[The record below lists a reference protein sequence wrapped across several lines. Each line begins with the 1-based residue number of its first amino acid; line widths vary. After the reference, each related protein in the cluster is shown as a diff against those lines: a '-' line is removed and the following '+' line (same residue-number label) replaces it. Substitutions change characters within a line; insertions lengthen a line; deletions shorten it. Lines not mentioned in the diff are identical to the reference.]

1 MASYY
6 QRVKRTSGYTIMSNY
21 HLRDMNLSLKA
32 SGLLSLVLSLP
43 EDWQYSVKGLTA
55 IVKEGESAVKSALQ
69 ELEQHGYLRR
79 TEIRTESG
87 KFQGLEYI
95 FLEYPGQ
102 LEDLQNPNGREQ
114 TIQNMQ
120 KKMAQKMQIGTQ
132 NGWDNTYEA
141 LGKAAIIDINQPGVT
156 YPITE
161 KWQLKTPQVENPLT
175 ENQQSKTP
183 RVENPLTENQQ
194 SKTPRVENP
203 LAENQHDENTAGGKS
218 TCGKSTVEKPEVE
231 NPTADK
237 PIADNR
243 RQIIKDINKD
253 IDISINQSNH
263 NIPKTEKRLIDQ
275 MDVMETYRDMI
286 RNNIGYA
293 TFSAAEKGKV
303 DDLVNL
309 MVETLMLPDSENKT
323 IRIAGEKKPVSIVK
337 SVFLQL
343 DMGHIQYVL
352 ESLSNTT
359 SRITNMKSY
368 LLTALYNA
376 PLTINNYYQARV
388 NHDFSA
394 DQA

>member
-43 EDWQYSVKGLTA
+43 EDWKYSVRGLTA

-102 LEDLQNPNGREQ
+102 LEDLQNPNGQEQ

-120 KKMAQKMQIGTQ
+120 KKMAQKMQINTQ
-132 NGWDNTYEA
+132 DSLDNTYEVP
-141 LGKAAIIDINQPGVT
+141 GKAAIVDINQT
-156 YPITE
+156 DTAYPTTE
-161 KWQLKTPQVENPLT
+161 NRKLKTPQVENPLT

-183 RVENPLTENQQ
+183 RVENPLTENQ
-194 SKTPRVENP
+194 
-203 LAENQHDENTAGGKS
+203 HDENTAGGKS
-218 TCGKSTVEKPEVE
+218 TCRKSTVEKPEVE

-253 IDISINQSNH
+253 IYISINQSNH
-263 NIPKTEKRLIDQ
+263 NIPQIEKRLIDQ
-275 MDVMETYRDMI
+275 IDVMETYRDMI

-309 MVETLMLPDSENKT
+309 MVETLMLQDSENKT
-323 IRIAGEKKPVSIVK
+323 IRIAGEKKPVSVVK
-337 SVFLQL
+337 SVFLNL
-343 DMGHIQYVL
+343 DMSHIRYVL
-352 ESLSNTT
+352 ESLNNTT
-359 SRITNMKSY
+359 SHITNIKSY

-376 PLTINNYYQARV
+376 PLTINNYYQAKV

>member
-102 LEDLQNPNGREQ
+102 LEDLQNPNGQEQ

-120 KKMAQKMQIGTQ
+120 KKMAQKMQINTQ
-132 NGWDNTYEA
+132 NGWNNTYET

-156 YPITE
+156 YPTTE
-161 KWQLKTPQVENPLT
+161 KRQLKTLQVENPLT

-183 RVENPLTENQQ
+183 RVENPLT
-194 SKTPRVENP
+194 
-203 LAENQHDENTAGGKS
+203 ENQHDENTAGGKS

-231 NPTADK
+231 NP
-237 PIADNR
+237 IADNR

-253 IDISINQSNH
+253 INKDIYISINQSNH
-263 NIPKTEKRLIDQ
+263 NIPQIEKRLIDQ
-275 MDVMETYRDMI
+275 IDVMETYRDMI

-309 MVETLMLPDSENKT
+309 MVETLMLQDSENKT
-323 IRIAGEKKPVSIVK
+323 IRIAGEKKPVSVVK
-337 SVFLQL
+337 SVFLNL
-343 DMGHIQYVL
+343 DMSHIRYVL
-352 ESLSNTT
+352 ESLNNTT
-359 SRITNMKSY
+359 SHITNIKSY

-376 PLTINNYYQARV
+376 PLTINNYYQAKV

>member
-43 EDWQYSVKGLTA
+43 EDWKYSVRGLTA

-102 LEDLQNPNGREQ
+102 LEDLQNPNGQEQ

-120 KKMAQKMQIGTQ
+120 KKMAQKMQINTQ
-132 NGWDNTYEA
+132 DSLDNTYEVP
-141 LGKAAIIDINQPGVT
+141 GKAAIVDINQT
-156 YPITE
+156 DTAYPTTE
-161 KWQLKTPQVENPLT
+161 NRKLKTPQVENPL
-175 ENQQSKTP
+175 
-183 RVENPLTENQQ
+183 
-194 SKTPRVENP
+194 
-203 LAENQHDENTAGGKS
+203 AENQHGENTAGGKS

-231 NPTADK
+231 NPIADK
-237 PIADNR
+237 PIADNH
-243 RQIIKDINKD
+243 RQINKDINKD
-253 IDISINQSNH
+253 INISINQSNH
-263 NIPKTEKRLIDQ
+263 NIPQIEKRLIDQ
-275 MDVMETYRDMI
+275 IDVMETYRDMI

-309 MVETLMLPDSENKT
+309 MVETLMLQDSENKT
-323 IRIAGEKKPVSIVK
+323 IRIAGEKKPVSVVK
-337 SVFLQL
+337 SVFLNL
-343 DMGHIQYVL
+343 DMSHIRYVL
-352 ESLSNTT
+352 ESLNNTT
-359 SRITNMKSY
+359 SHITNIKSY

-376 PLTINNYYQARV
+376 PLTINNYYQAKV

>member
-87 KFQGLEYI
+87 KFEGLEYI

-102 LEDLQNPNGREQ
+102 LEDLQNPNGQEQ

-120 KKMAQKMQIGTQ
+120 KKMAQKMQINTQ
-132 NGWDNTYEA
+132 KDWNNTYEA
-141 LGKAAIIDINQPGVT
+141 SEKAAIIDINQSSVT
-156 YPITE
+156 YPTTE
-161 KWQLKTPQVENPLT
+161 KRQLKTPQVENPL
-175 ENQQSKTP
+175 
-183 RVENPLTENQQ
+183 
-194 SKTPRVENP
+194 
-203 LAENQHDENTAGGKS
+203 AENQHAENTAGGKS

-231 NPTADK
+231 N

-323 IRIAGEKKPVSIVK
+323 IRIAGGKKPVSIVK

>member
-43 EDWQYSVKGLTA
+43 EDWKYSVRGLTA

-102 LEDLQNPNGREQ
+102 LEDLQNPNGQEQ

-120 KKMAQKMQIGTQ
+120 KKMAQKMQINTRDSL
-132 NGWDNTYEA
+132 DNTYEVP
-141 LGKAAIIDINQPGVT
+141 GKAAIVDINQTGT
-156 YPITE
+156 AYPTTE
-161 KWQLKTPQVENPLT
+161 NRKLKTPQVENPLA
-175 ENQQSKTP
+175 ENQQ
-183 RVENPLTENQQ
+183 L
-194 SKTPRVENP
+194 KTPRVENP
-203 LAENQHDENTAGGKS
+203 LAENQHGENTAGGKS

-253 IDISINQSNH
+253 IYKDIYISINQSNH
-263 NIPKTEKRLIDQ
+263 NIPQIEKRLIDQ
-275 MDVMETYRDMI
+275 IDVMETYRDMI

-309 MVETLMLPDSENKT
+309 MVETLMLQDSENKT
-323 IRIAGEKKPVSIVK
+323 IRIAGEKKPVSVVK
-337 SVFLQL
+337 SVFLNL
-343 DMGHIQYVL
+343 DMSHIRYVL
-352 ESLSNTT
+352 ESLNNTT
-359 SRITNMKSY
+359 SHITNIKSY

-376 PLTINNYYQARV
+376 PLTINNYYQAKV

>member
-102 LEDLQNPNGREQ
+102 LEDLQNPNGQEQ

-120 KKMAQKMQIGTQ
+120 KKMAQKMQINTQ
-132 NGWDNTYEA
+132 NGLDNTYETS
-141 LGKAAIIDINQPGVT
+141 GKAAIIDINQPGAT
-156 YPITE
+156 YPTTE
-161 KWQLKTPQVENPLT
+161 KRQLKTPQVENPLA
-175 ENQQSKTP
+175 ENQQSKI
-183 RVENPLTENQQ
+183 
-194 SKTPRVENP
+194 PRVENP
-203 LAENQHDENTAGGKS
+203 LAENQHDGNTAGGKS

-253 IDISINQSNH
+253 IYISINQSNH

-275 MDVMETYRDMI
+275 MDAMETYRDMI

-323 IRIAGEKKPVSIVK
+323 IRIAGEKKPVSVVK
-337 SVFLQL
+337 SVFLKL

-388 NHDFSA
+388 NHDLYGE

>member
-102 LEDLQNPNGREQ
+102 LEDLQNPNGQEQ

-120 KKMAQKMQIGTQ
+120 KKMAQKMQINTQ
-132 NGWDNTYEA
+132 NGWNNTYET

-156 YPITE
+156 YPTTE
-161 KWQLKTPQVENPLT
+161 KRQLKTLQVENPLT

-183 RVENPLTENQQ
+183 RVENPLT
-194 SKTPRVENP
+194 
-203 LAENQHDENTAGGKS
+203 ENQHDENTAGGKS

-253 IDISINQSNH
+253 IYISINQSNH

-275 MDVMETYRDMI
+275 MDVMDAMETYRDMI

-323 IRIAGEKKPVSIVK
+323 IRIAGEKKTVSVVK

-343 DMGHIQYVL
+343 DMSHIRYVL
-352 ESLSNTT
+352 ESLNNTT
-359 SRITNMKSY
+359 SHINNIKSY

-376 PLTINNYYQARV
+376 PLTINNYYQAKV

>member
-161 KWQLKTPQVENPLT
+161 KWQLKTPQVENP
-175 ENQQSKTP
+175 
-183 RVENPLTENQQ
+183 
-194 SKTPRVENP
+194 
-203 LAENQHDENTAGGKS
+203 
-218 TCGKSTVEKPEVE
+218 
-231 NPTADK
+231 TADK

>member
-1 MASYY
+1 M
-6 QRVKRTSGYTIMSNY
+6 
-21 HLRDMNLSLKA
+21 
-32 SGLLSLVLSLP
+32 LSLP

-161 KWQLKTPQVENPLT
+161 KWQLKTPQ
-175 ENQQSKTP
+175 
-183 RVENPLTENQQ
+183 VENPLTENQQ

>member
-102 LEDLQNPNGREQ
+102 LEDLHNPNGQEQ

-120 KKMAQKMQIGTQ
+120 KKMAQKMQINTQ
-132 NGWDNTYEA
+132 NGWNNTYET

-156 YPITE
+156 YPTTE
-161 KWQLKTPQVENPLT
+161 KRQLKTLQ
-175 ENQQSKTP
+175 
-183 RVENPLTENQQ
+183 VENPLTENQQ

-218 TCGKSTVEKPEVE
+218 TCRKSTVEKPEVE

-253 IDISINQSNH
+253 IYISINQSNH
-263 NIPKTEKRLIDQ
+263 NIPQIEKRLIDQ
-275 MDVMETYRDMI
+275 IDVMETYRDMI

-309 MVETLMLPDSENKT
+309 MVETLMLQDSENKT
-323 IRIAGEKKPVSIVK
+323 IRIAGEKKPVSVVK
-337 SVFLQL
+337 SVFLNL
-343 DMGHIQYVL
+343 DMSHIRYVL
-352 ESLSNTT
+352 ESLNNTT
-359 SRITNMKSY
+359 SHITNIKSY

-376 PLTINNYYQARV
+376 PLTINNYYQAKV

>member
-1 MASYY
+1 
-6 QRVKRTSGYTIMSNY
+6 
-21 HLRDMNLSLKA
+21 
-32 SGLLSLVLSLP
+32 
-43 EDWQYSVKGLTA
+43 
-55 IVKEGESAVKSALQ
+55 
-69 ELEQHGYLRR
+69 
-79 TEIRTESG
+79 
-87 KFQGLEYI
+87 
-95 FLEYPGQ
+95 
-102 LEDLQNPNGREQ
+102 
-114 TIQNMQ
+114 
-120 KKMAQKMQIGTQ
+120 MQINTQ
-132 NGWDNTYEA
+132 NGWNNTYET

-156 YPITE
+156 YPTTE
-161 KWQLKTPQVENPLT
+161 KRQLKTLQVENPLT

-183 RVENPLTENQQ
+183 RVENPLT
-194 SKTPRVENP
+194 
-203 LAENQHDENTAGGKS
+203 ENQHDENTAGGKS

-309 MVETLMLPDSENKT
+309 MVETLMLQDSENKT
-323 IRIAGEKKPVSIVK
+323 IRIAGEKKPVSVVK
-337 SVFLQL
+337 SVFLNL
-343 DMGHIQYVL
+343 DMSHIRYVL
-352 ESLSNTT
+352 ESLNNTT
-359 SRITNMKSY
+359 SHITNIKSY

-376 PLTINNYYQARV
+376 PLTINNYYQAKV

>member
-161 KWQLKTPQVENPLT
+161 KWQLKIPQ
-175 ENQQSKTP
+175 
-183 RVENPLTENQQ
+183 VENPLTENQQ

-218 TCGKSTVEKPEVE
+218 TCGKSIVEKPEVE

-323 IRIAGEKKPVSIVK
+323 IRIAGEKKPVSIV
-337 SVFLQL
+337 
-343 DMGHIQYVL
+343 
-352 ESLSNTT
+352 
-359 SRITNMKSY
+359 
-368 LLTALYNA
+368 
-376 PLTINNYYQARV
+376 
-388 NHDFSA
+388 
-394 DQA
+394 

>member
-161 KWQLKTPQVENPLT
+161 KWQLKIPQ
-175 ENQQSKTP
+175 
-183 RVENPLTENQQ
+183 VENPLTENQQ

-218 TCGKSTVEKPEVE
+218 TCGKSIVEKPEVE
-231 NPTADK
+231 NPT
-237 PIADNR
+237 ADNR

>member
-102 LEDLQNPNGREQ
+102 LEDLHNPNGQEQ

-120 KKMAQKMQIGTQ
+120 KKMAQKMQINTQ
-132 NGWDNTYEA
+132 NGWNNTYET

-156 YPITE
+156 YPTTE
-161 KWQLKTPQVENPLT
+161 KRQLKTLQVENPLT

-183 RVENPLTENQQ
+183 RVENPLTENQ
-194 SKTPRVENP
+194 
-203 LAENQHDENTAGGKS
+203 HDENTAG
-218 TCGKSTVEKPEVE
+218 GKSTVEKPEVE

-253 IDISINQSNH
+253 IYISINQSNH
-263 NIPKTEKRLIDQ
+263 NIPQIEKRLIDQ
-275 MDVMETYRDMI
+275 IDVMETYRDMI

-309 MVETLMLPDSENKT
+309 MVETLMLQDSENKT
-323 IRIAGEKKPVSIVK
+323 IRIAGEKKPVSVVK
-337 SVFLQL
+337 SVFLNL
-343 DMGHIQYVL
+343 DMSHIRYVL
-352 ESLSNTT
+352 ESLNNTT
-359 SRITNMKSY
+359 SHITNIKSY

-376 PLTINNYYQARV
+376 PLTINNYYQAKV

>member
-1 MASYY
+1 
-6 QRVKRTSGYTIMSNY
+6 
-21 HLRDMNLSLKA
+21 
-32 SGLLSLVLSLP
+32 
-43 EDWQYSVKGLTA
+43 
-55 IVKEGESAVKSALQ
+55 
-69 ELEQHGYLRR
+69 
-79 TEIRTESG
+79 
-87 KFQGLEYI
+87 
-95 FLEYPGQ
+95 
-102 LEDLQNPNGREQ
+102 
-114 TIQNMQ
+114 MQ

-161 KWQLKTPQVENPLT
+161 KWQLKIPQ
-175 ENQQSKTP
+175 
-183 RVENPLTENQQ
+183 VENPLTENQQ

-218 TCGKSTVEKPEVE
+218 TCGKSIVEKPEVE

>member
-102 LEDLQNPNGREQ
+102 LEDLQNPNGQEQ

-120 KKMAQKMQIGTQ
+120 KKMAQKMQINTQ
-132 NGWDNTYEA
+132 KDWNNTYEA
-141 LGKAAIIDINQPGVT
+141 SEKAAIIDINQSGVT
-156 YPITE
+156 YPTTE
-161 KWQLKTPQVENPLT
+161 KRQLKTPQVENPI
-175 ENQQSKTP
+175 
-183 RVENPLTENQQ
+183 
-194 SKTPRVENP
+194 
-203 LAENQHDENTAGGKS
+203 
-218 TCGKSTVEKPEVE
+218 
-231 NPTADK
+231 ADK

-394 DQA
+394 D

>member
-1 MASYY
+1 M
-6 QRVKRTSGYTIMSNY
+6 
-21 HLRDMNLSLKA
+21 
-32 SGLLSLVLSLP
+32 
-43 EDWQYSVKGLTA
+43 
-55 IVKEGESAVKSALQ
+55 
-69 ELEQHGYLRR
+69 RR

-87 KFQGLEYI
+87 KFEGLEYI

-102 LEDLQNPNGREQ
+102 LEDLQNPNGQEQ

-120 KKMAQKMQIGTQ
+120 KKMAQKMQINTQ
-132 NGWDNTYEA
+132 NGWNNTYET
-141 LGKAAIIDINQPGVT
+141 LGKAAIIDINQSSVT
-156 YPITE
+156 YPTTE
-161 KWQLKTPQVENPLT
+161 KRQLKTPQVENPLA
-175 ENQQSKTP
+175 EK
-183 RVENPLTENQQ
+183 QQ

-203 LAENQHDENTAGGKS
+203 LAENQHAENTAGGKS

-253 IDISINQSNH
+253 IYISINQSNH

-309 MVETLMLPDSENKT
+309 MVETLMLQDSENKT
-323 IRIAGEKKPVSIVK
+323 IRIAGEKKPVSVVK
-337 SVFLQL
+337 SVFLNL
-343 DMGHIQYVL
+343 DMSHIRYVL
-352 ESLSNTT
+352 ESLNKTPSH
-359 SRITNMKSY
+359 ITNIKSY

-376 PLTINNYYQARV
+376 PLTINNYYKAKV
-388 NHDFSA
+388 NHYFSA

>member
-183 RVENPLTENQQ
+183 RVENPL
-194 SKTPRVENP
+194 
-203 LAENQHDENTAGGKS
+203 AENQLLK
-218 TCGKSTVEKPEVE
+218 
-231 NPTADK
+231 
-237 PIADNR
+237 NR
-243 RQIIKDINKD
+243 KWKIRHRIN
-253 IDISINQSNH
+253 
-263 NIPKTEKRLIDQ
+263 R
-275 MDVMETYRDMI
+275 
-286 RNNIGYA
+286 
-293 TFSAAEKGKV
+293 
-303 DDLVNL
+303 
-309 MVETLMLPDSENKT
+309 
-323 IRIAGEKKPVSIVK
+323 
-337 SVFLQL
+337 
-343 DMGHIQYVL
+343 
-352 ESLSNTT
+352 
-359 SRITNMKSY
+359 
-368 LLTALYNA
+368 
-376 PLTINNYYQARV
+376 
-388 NHDFSA
+388 
-394 DQA
+394 

>member
-102 LEDLQNPNGREQ
+102 LEDLQNPNGQEQ

-120 KKMAQKMQIGTQ
+120 KKMAQKMQINTQ
-132 NGWDNTYEA
+132 NGWNNTYET

-156 YPITE
+156 YPTTE
-161 KWQLKTPQVENPLT
+161 KRQLKTLQVENPLT

-183 RVENPLTENQQ
+183 RVENPLT
-194 SKTPRVENP
+194 
-203 LAENQHDENTAGGKS
+203 ENQHDENTAGGKS

-253 IDISINQSNH
+253 IYKDIY
-263 NIPKTEKRLIDQ
+263 
-275 MDVMETYRDMI
+275 DV
-286 RNNIGYA
+286 GVKS
-293 TFSAAEKGKV
+293 F
-303 DDLVNL
+303 
-309 MVETLMLPDSENKT
+309 
-323 IRIAGEKKPVSIVK
+323 SIV
-337 SVFLQL
+337 
-343 DMGHIQYVL
+343 
-352 ESLSNTT
+352 
-359 SRITNMKSY
+359 
-368 LLTALYNA
+368 
-376 PLTINNYYQARV
+376 P
-388 NHDFSA
+388 
-394 DQA
+394 

>member
-1 MASYY
+1 M
-6 QRVKRTSGYTIMSNY
+6 
-21 HLRDMNLSLKA
+21 
-32 SGLLSLVLSLP
+32 
-43 EDWQYSVKGLTA
+43 
-55 IVKEGESAVKSALQ
+55 
-69 ELEQHGYLRR
+69 
-79 TEIRTESG
+79 
-87 KFQGLEYI
+87 
-95 FLEYPGQ
+95 
-102 LEDLQNPNGREQ
+102 
-114 TIQNMQ
+114 
-120 KKMAQKMQIGTQ
+120 
-132 NGWDNTYEA
+132 
-141 LGKAAIIDINQPGVT
+141 
-156 YPITE
+156 
-161 KWQLKTPQVENPLT
+161 
-175 ENQQSKTP
+175 
-183 RVENPLTENQQ
+183 
-194 SKTPRVENP
+194 
-203 LAENQHDENTAGGKS
+203 
-218 TCGKSTVEKPEVE
+218 E

-275 MDVMETYRDMI
+275 IDVMETYRDMI

>member
-102 LEDLQNPNGREQ
+102 LEDLHNPNGQEQ

-120 KKMAQKMQIGTQ
+120 KKMAQKMQINTQ
-132 NGWDNTYEA
+132 NGWNNTYET

-156 YPITE
+156 YPTTE
-161 KWQLKTPQVENPLT
+161 KRQLKTLQVENPLT

-183 RVENPLTENQQ
+183 RVENPLTENQ
-194 SKTPRVENP
+194 
-203 LAENQHDENTAGGKS
+203 HDENTAGGKS
-218 TCGKSTVEKPEVE
+218 TCRKSTVEKPEVE

-253 IDISINQSNH
+253 IYISINQSNH
-263 NIPKTEKRLIDQ
+263 NIPQIEKRLIDQ
-275 MDVMETYRDMI
+275 IDVMETYRDMI

-309 MVETLMLPDSENKT
+309 MVETLMLQDSENKT
-323 IRIAGEKKPVSIVK
+323 IRIAGEKKPVSVVK
-337 SVFLQL
+337 SVFLKL
-343 DMGHIQYVL
+343 DMSHIRYVL
-352 ESLSNTT
+352 ESLNNTT
-359 SRITNMKSY
+359 SHITNIKSY

-376 PLTINNYYQARV
+376 PLTINNYYQAKV

>member
-43 EDWQYSVKGLTA
+43 EDWKYSVRGLTA

-102 LEDLQNPNGREQ
+102 LEDLQNPNGQEQ

-120 KKMAQKMQIGTQ
+120 KKMAQKMQINTQ
-132 NGWDNTYEA
+132 DSLDNTYEVP
-141 LGKAAIIDINQPGVT
+141 GKAAIVDINQT
-156 YPITE
+156 DTAYPTTE
-161 KWQLKTPQVENPLT
+161 NRKLKTPQVENPI
-175 ENQQSKTP
+175 
-183 RVENPLTENQQ
+183 
-194 SKTPRVENP
+194 
-203 LAENQHDENTAGGKS
+203 
-218 TCGKSTVEKPEVE
+218 
-231 NPTADK
+231 ADK
-237 PIADNR
+237 PIADNH
-243 RQIIKDINKD
+243 RQINKDINKD
-253 IDISINQSNH
+253 INISIYQSNH
-263 NIPKTEKRLIDQ
+263 NIPKTKKRLIDQ

-323 IRIAGEKKPVSIVK
+323 IRIAGEKKALSVVK
-337 SVFLQL
+337 SVFLHL
-343 DMGHIQYVL
+343 DMSHIQYVL
-352 ESLSNTT
+352 DSLSNTT
-359 SRITNMKSY
+359 SKITNMKSY

-388 NHDFSA
+388 NHDLYGE

>member
-43 EDWQYSVKGLTA
+43 EDWKYSVRGLTA

-102 LEDLQNPNGREQ
+102 LEDLQNPNGQEQ

-120 KKMAQKMQIGTQ
+120 KKMAQKMQINTQ
-132 NGWDNTYEA
+132 DSLDNTYEVP
-141 LGKAAIIDINQPGVT
+141 GKAAIVDINQT
-156 YPITE
+156 DTAYPTTE
-161 KWQLKTPQVENPLT
+161 NRKLKTPQVENPL
-175 ENQQSKTP
+175 
-183 RVENPLTENQQ
+183 
-194 SKTPRVENP
+194 
-203 LAENQHDENTAGGKS
+203 AENQHGENTAGGKS

-231 NPTADK
+231 N

>member
-6 QRVKRTSGYTIMSNY
+6 QRVKRTSGYIIMSNY

-43 EDWQYSVKGLTA
+43 EDWKYSVRGLTA

-102 LEDLQNPNGREQ
+102 LEDLQNPNGQEQ

-120 KKMAQKMQIGTQ
+120 KKMAQKMQINTQ
-132 NGWDNTYEA
+132 DSLDNTYEVP
-141 LGKAAIIDINQPGVT
+141 GKAAIVDINQT
-156 YPITE
+156 DTAYPTTE
-161 KWQLKTPQVENPLT
+161 NRKLKTPQVENPLT

-183 RVENPLTENQQ
+183 RVENPLTENQ
-194 SKTPRVENP
+194 
-203 LAENQHDENTAGGKS
+203 HDENTAGGKS
-218 TCGKSTVEKPEVE
+218 TCRKSTVEKPEVE

-253 IDISINQSNH
+253 IYISINQSNH
-263 NIPKTEKRLIDQ
+263 NIPQIEKRLIDQ
-275 MDVMETYRDMI
+275 IDVMETYRDMI

-309 MVETLMLPDSENKT
+309 MVETLMLQDSENKT
-323 IRIAGEKKPVSIVK
+323 IRIAGEKKPVSVVK
-337 SVFLQL
+337 SVFLNL
-343 DMGHIQYVL
+343 DMSHIRYVL
-352 ESLSNTT
+352 ESLNNTT
-359 SRITNMKSY
+359 SHITNIKSY

-376 PLTINNYYQARV
+376 PLTINNYYQAKV

>member
-102 LEDLQNPNGREQ
+102 LEDLQNPNGQEQ

-120 KKMAQKMQIGTQ
+120 KKMAQKMQINTQ
-132 NGWDNTYEA
+132 NGWNNTYET

-156 YPITE
+156 YPTTE
-161 KWQLKTPQVENPLT
+161 KRQLKTLQVENPLT

-183 RVENPLTENQQ
+183 RVENPLT
-194 SKTPRVENP
+194 
-203 LAENQHDENTAGGKS
+203 ENQHDENTAGGKS

-253 IDISINQSNH
+253 IYKDVYISINQSNH
-263 NIPKTEKRLIDQ
+263 NIPQIEKRLIDQ
-275 MDVMETYRDMI
+275 IDVMETYRDMI

-309 MVETLMLPDSENKT
+309 MVETLMLQDSENKT
-323 IRIAGEKKPVSIVK
+323 IRIAGEKKPVSVVK
-337 SVFLQL
+337 SVFLNL
-343 DMGHIQYVL
+343 DMSHIRYVL
-352 ESLSNTT
+352 ESLNNTT
-359 SRITNMKSY
+359 SHITNIKSY

-376 PLTINNYYQARV
+376 PLTINNYYQAKV

>member
-43 EDWQYSVKGLTA
+43 EDWKYSVRGLTA

-102 LEDLQNPNGREQ
+102 LEDLQNPNGQEQ

-120 KKMAQKMQIGTQ
+120 KKMAQKMQINTQ
-132 NGWDNTYEA
+132 DSLDNTYEVP
-141 LGKAAIIDINQPGVT
+141 GKAAIVDINQT
-156 YPITE
+156 DTAYPTTE
-161 KWQLKTPQVENPLT
+161 NRKLKTPQVENPL
-175 ENQQSKTP
+175 
-183 RVENPLTENQQ
+183 
-194 SKTPRVENP
+194 
-203 LAENQHDENTAGGKS
+203 AENQHGENTAGGKS

-231 NPTADK
+231 NPIADK
-237 PIADNR
+237 PIADNH
-243 RQIIKDINKD
+243 RQINKDINKD
-253 IDISINQSNH
+253 INISIYQSNH
-263 NIPKTEKRLIDQ
+263 NIPKTKKRLIDQ

-323 IRIAGEKKPVSIVK
+323 IRIAGEKKALSVVK
-337 SVFLQL
+337 SVFLHL
-343 DMGHIQYVL
+343 DMSHIQYVL
-352 ESLSNTT
+352 DSLSNTT
-359 SRITNMKSY
+359 SKITNMKSY

-388 NHDFSA
+388 NHDLYGE

>member
-183 RVENPLTENQQ
+183 RVENPL
-194 SKTPRVENP
+194 
-203 LAENQHDENTAGGKS
+203 AENQHDENTAGGKS

-309 MVETLMLPDSENKT
+309 MVETL
-323 IRIAGEKKPVSIVK
+323 IQCVVKPLASA
-337 SVFLQL
+337 
-343 DMGHIQYVL
+343 MGI
-352 ESLSNTT
+352 
-359 SRITNMKSY
+359 
-368 LLTALYNA
+368 
-376 PLTINNYYQARV
+376 
-388 NHDFSA
+388 
-394 DQA
+394 

>member
-102 LEDLQNPNGREQ
+102 LEDLQNPNGQEQ

-120 KKMAQKMQIGTQ
+120 KKMAQKMQINTQ
-132 NGWDNTYEA
+132 KDWNNTYEA
-141 LGKAAIIDINQPGVT
+141 SEKAAIIDINQSSVT
-156 YPITE
+156 YPTTE
-161 KWQLKTPQVENPLT
+161 KRQLKTPQVENPLA
-175 ENQQSKTP
+175 EK
-183 RVENPLTENQQ
+183 QQ

-203 LAENQHDENTAGGKS
+203 LAENQHAENTAGGKS
-218 TCGKSTVEKPEVE
+218 TCGKSTVEKPEVDF
-231 NPTADK
+231 PIADK

-263 NIPKTEKRLIDQ
+263 NIPKTEKRLLDQ

-388 NHDFSA
+388 NYDFSA

>member
-102 LEDLQNPNGREQ
+102 LEDLHNPNGQEQ

-120 KKMAQKMQIGTQ
+120 KKMAQKMQINTQ
-132 NGWDNTYEA
+132 NGWNNTYET

-156 YPITE
+156 YPTTE
-161 KWQLKTPQVENPLT
+161 KRQLKTLQVENPLT

-183 RVENPLTENQQ
+183 RVENPLTENQ
-194 SKTPRVENP
+194 
-203 LAENQHDENTAGGKS
+203 HDENTAGGKS
-218 TCGKSTVEKPEVE
+218 TCRKSTVEKPEVE

-253 IDISINQSNH
+253 IYISIYQSNH
-263 NIPKTEKRLIDQ
+263 NIPQIEKRLIDQ
-275 MDVMETYRDMI
+275 IDVMETYRDMI

-309 MVETLMLPDSENKT
+309 MVETLMLQDSENKT
-323 IRIAGEKKPVSIVK
+323 IRIAGEKKPVSVVK
-337 SVFLQL
+337 SVFLNL
-343 DMGHIQYVL
+343 DMSHIRYVL
-352 ESLSNTT
+352 ESLNNTT
-359 SRITNMKSY
+359 SHITNIKSY

-376 PLTINNYYQARV
+376 PLTINNYYQAKV

>member
-102 LEDLQNPNGREQ
+102 LEDLQNPNGQEQ

-120 KKMAQKMQIGTQ
+120 KKMAQKMQINTQ
-132 NGWDNTYEA
+132 NGWNNTYET

-156 YPITE
+156 YPTTE
-161 KWQLKTPQVENPLT
+161 KRQLKTLQVENPLT
-175 ENQQSKTP
+175 
-183 RVENPLTENQQ
+183 
-194 SKTPRVENP
+194 
-203 LAENQHDENTAGGKS
+203 ENQHDENTAGGKS

-253 IDISINQSNH
+253 IYKDIYISINQSNH
-263 NIPKTEKRLIDQ
+263 NIPQIEKRLIDQ
-275 MDVMETYRDMI
+275 IDVMETYRDMI

-309 MVETLMLPDSENKT
+309 MVETLMLQDSENKT
-323 IRIAGEKKPVSIVK
+323 IRIAGEKKPVSVVK
-337 SVFLQL
+337 SVFLNL
-343 DMGHIQYVL
+343 DMSHIRYVL
-352 ESLSNTT
+352 ESLNNTT
-359 SRITNMKSY
+359 SHITNIKSY

-376 PLTINNYYQARV
+376 PLTINNYYQAKV

>member
-156 YPITE
+156 YPTTE
-161 KWQLKTPQVENPLT
+161 KRQLKTLQVENPLT

-183 RVENPLTENQQ
+183 RVENPLT
-194 SKTPRVENP
+194 
-203 LAENQHDENTAGGKS
+203 ENQHDENTAGGKS

-253 IDISINQSNH
+253 IYISINQSNH
-263 NIPKTEKRLIDQ
+263 NIPQIEKRLIDQ
-275 MDVMETYRDMI
+275 IDVMETYRDMI

-309 MVETLMLPDSENKT
+309 MVETLMLQDSENKT
-323 IRIAGEKKPVSIVK
+323 IRIAGEKKPVSVVK
-337 SVFLQL
+337 SVFLNL
-343 DMGHIQYVL
+343 DMSHIRYVL
-352 ESLSNTT
+352 ESLNNTT
-359 SRITNMKSY
+359 SHITNIKSY

-376 PLTINNYYQARV
+376 PLTINNYYQAKV